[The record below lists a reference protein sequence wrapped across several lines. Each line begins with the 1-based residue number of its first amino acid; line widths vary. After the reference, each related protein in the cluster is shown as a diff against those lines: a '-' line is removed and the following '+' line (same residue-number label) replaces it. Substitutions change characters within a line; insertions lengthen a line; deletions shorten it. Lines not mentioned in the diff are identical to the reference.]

1 MPTGGLPAKFSSE
14 TSRGEFIQLRE
25 LTETGS
31 QAARQPDGRAQV
43 SIGRPAPPITS
54 CTEMAVSWMIISIL
68 AGTMLESNANTFFS

>member
-43 SIGRPAPPITS
+43 SIGRPAPPKIKKPKKTQG
-54 CTEMAVSWMIISIL
+54 V
-68 AGTMLESNANTFFS
+68 GVRF

>member
-43 SIGRPAPPITS
+43 SIGRPAPPKTVQLIWLYHFEIGS
-54 CTEMAVSWMIISIL
+54 LIDV
-68 AGTMLESNANTFFS
+68 

>member
-43 SIGRPAPPITS
+43 SIGRPAPPKIFK
-54 CTEMAVSWMIISIL
+54 L
-68 AGTMLESNANTFFS
+68 

>member
-43 SIGRPAPPITS
+43 SIGLHVHPKIRNMLPGQRQIKPRP
-54 CTEMAVSWMIISIL
+54 
-68 AGTMLESNANTFFS
+68 

>member
-43 SIGRPAPPITS
+43 SIGRPAPPKIHGKTL
-54 CTEMAVSWMIISIL
+54 IFQLIL
-68 AGTMLESNANTFFS
+68 SNFHPVIYYAH

>member
-43 SIGRPAPPITS
+43 SIGRPAPPK
-54 CTEMAVSWMIISIL
+54 MLAVSMGGMNNQIGSISQ
-68 AGTMLESNANTFFS
+68 

>member
-43 SIGRPAPPITS
+43 SIGRPTPPKIQN
-54 CTEMAVSWMIISIL
+54 VL
-68 AGTMLESNANTFFS
+68 GTHSDD

>member
-43 SIGRPAPPITS
+43 SIGRPAPPKIKY
-54 CTEMAVSWMIISIL
+54 MKIII
-68 AGTMLESNANTFFS
+68 NTRICSTDRLDQNLWIRQ